1 MSRITTPAT
10 ITDAPAASQD
20 LLTAVQKQLGSVP
33 NLFRLIGTSPVALE
47 GFLGLNGA
55 LGRSELSAATRER
68 ISLAIAEYNGC
79 DYCLAAHS
87 FLGRNLAKLTDAEI
101 IANRKGGSSDA
112 KADAA
117 VRFALT
123 VAEKRGHVSADVF
136 NAVRAAGYSDAA
148 IIEIIAL
155 IAVNVLTNYANSV
168 LQTEVDFPVAEE
180 LAV

>member
-87 FLGRNLAKLTDAEI
+87 FLGRNLTKLTDAEI